1 MKKSIFLFF
10 AAILCAMSVSAKT
23 IYLKPN
29 SNWTQSNAWFAV
41 CLCNGSEAPNWH
53 KMTKSTA
60 DPSIYQVEIAD
71 AKLDKTKNK
80 NIIFVR
86 MNPAKTALEW
96 GSKWNQT
103 GDLDITKL
111 ATNNCCAINSGQW
124 DCGSNVTWSTYTPP
138 TFYIAGDFV
147 TPNWDPGAA
156 ANKMDYADGV
166 YSKSYNNVA
175 ASAHEF
181 KITNGTWDGAIG
193 YNQNTCSGTNC
204 DVKGNG
210 GNIQFTPLTEGTVT
224 ITYTL
229 ADGKVHITCPEPPV
243 AEYSITYP
251 ATQTN
256 YTLVAGPAK
265 AQTSAEVS
273 FTATPAEGYVLNVT
287 YNGNV
292 ITGENNVY
300 TFIMPAS
307 DVTIAITA
315 VAATTLYYV
324 DHNNW
329 GNVNAYMWDDNGN
342 NGWPGAAMTSVG
354 TVGDKAYSY
363 YSISFAQGAY
373 TNIIF
378 NNGSGSQTDDL
389 TINTAKP
396 YFYDG
401 AWYTWDELLAK
412 LAAPVV
418 YETVYFV
425 NNMNWTKVQAYAWN
439 ATGNNGWPG
448 TQLTATGEKVEGFDV
463 YSFEAAQGT
472 YTNLIFNNKEGDAGV
487 QSANYVWT
495 ADKYYYMGADSAYA
509 GGTKEEVA
517 ALVAPDPL
525 ATDVYLVG
533 QMNDWNTTA
542 NEFKKDA
549 EDATTASLTLTLEE
563 KTTYE
568 FKVMREGDWT
578 SCKDNLDIKETVSGL
593 QFSSSVGDNCKLTTT
608 VKGDYVFTWEISTS
622 KLSITYPASTP
633 TALDNIVTSKAPIKV
648 IENGQLFVI
657 KNGVKYNVLGAI
669 VK

>member
-1 MKKSIFLFF
+1 MKKIFTLF
-10 AAILCAMSVSAKT
+10 AALAMVMSMSAAP
-23 IYLKPN
+23 YLKGSFNDWGGGNPLSSGSTTITLGAN
-29 SNWTQSNAWFAV
+29 ATYTFKVEDNGTWYGNNGTMTSTSCTDWTMSSSDGD
-41 CLCNGSEAPNWH
+41 C
-53 KMTKSTA
+53 KIKTT
-60 DPSIYQVEIAD
+60 IAGVY
-71 AKLDKTKNK
+71 T
-80 NIIFVR
+80 F
-86 MNPAKTALEW
+86 
-96 GSKWNQT
+96 KWNNSSK
-103 GDLDITKL
+103 KL
-111 ATNNCCAINSGQW
+111 S
-124 DCGSNVTWSTYTPP
+124 VVYP
-138 TFYIAGDFV
+138 TEAVVIDYYIAGDFV

-175 ASAHEF
+175 ASAHQF
-181 KITNGTWDGAIG
+181 KITNGTWNNAIG
-193 YNQNTCSGTNC
+193 YNKNTCSGTNC
-204 DVKGNG
+204 DVTENG

-243 AEYSITYP
+243 AEFNITYP

-329 GNVNAYMWDDNGN
+329 GIVKAYMWDNNGN

-373 TNIIF
+373 TSIVF
-378 NNGSGSQTDDL
+378 NNGSGSQTGDL

-425 NNMNWTKVQAYAWN
+425 NNMNWTKVQAYVWN
-439 ATGNNGWPG
+439 EPSGVNNGWPG
-448 TQLTATGEKVEGFDV
+448 QALTATGEKVEGFDV
-463 YSFEAAQGT
+463 YSFKAAQGT
-472 YTNLIFNNKEGDAGV
+472 YTNLIFNNKEGGAGV

-533 QMNDWNTTA
+533 EMNDWNTTA

-563 KTTYE
+563 KTTYK
-568 FKVMREGDWT
+568 FKVMREGAWT
-578 SCKDNLDIKETVSGL
+578 SCKDNLDIEETVSGL
-593 QFSSSVGDNCKLTTT
+593 QFSSTVSDNCKLTTT
-608 VKGDYVFTWEISTS
+608 VKGDYVFTWEMSTS

-633 TALDNIVTSKAPIKV
+633 TALDNIVTSEAPVKV